1 MRIYLLGIS
10 MIIGIMKGSGIFVS
24 PKGVLTT
31 ANSIGQCLV
40 IWFLC
45 GLVSLL
51 GNTVSKML

>member
-1 MRIYLLGIS
+1 

-51 GNTVSKML
+51 GNAVSKML